1 MGSVEVAMGGSPDA
15 EPAPSALLELADWRR
30 RVADL
35 YAAVRVDA
43 ARDPQAAWEGW
54 RAVRAGE
61 RLT

>member
-1 MGSVEVAMGGSPDA
+1 MGGSPDA